1 MYIMKIYT
9 KRGDKGFTSLY
20 DGTEVSK
27 DNEILNCIGNIDELN
42 SEIGCLI
49 AHLKD
54 NEIFSDMTAKLIAI
68 QSQLFDLGANVAN
81 PSEKKK
87 IFFDK
92 DGLYAKSMEEDIDRM
107 TKELPRLVN
116 FILPGGSIEMAV
128 AHRIRTICRRA
139 ERSYTSVCVDSQ
151 QHDNCQVYLNRMS
164 DYFFTIARYIGL
176 KQKVEEVIYKSNIT

>member
-20 DGTEVSK
+20 DGTQVSK
-27 DNEILNCIGNIDELN
+27 DNEILDCIGNIDELN

-49 AHLKD
+49 SFLKE
-54 NEIFSDMTAKLIAI
+54 NEMFSELATRLVAM

-81 PSEKKK
+81 PTEKKK

-92 DGLYAKSMEEDIDRM
+92 DGLYVKSMEEDIDRM

-164 DYFFTIARYIGL
+164 DYFFTVARYIGM
-176 KQKVEEVIYKSNIT
+176 KQKVEEVIYKSNVT